1 MARGGSPLELHFEC
15 KGHPSQFA
23 GSGQAGIKLLCRIG
37 DYLAVKIELYSPTRR
52 GATRMFTSE
61 LEYFRQRA
69 REERER
75 AATAPNPIVAEVH
88 QALAERYEALM
99 HQPDLRVALSRL
111 WRSRESS
118 ATELPSN
125 EPGAVATLRDEPLQ
139 IPRAGAVLEKPHPLG
154 RPASS

>member
-1 MARGGSPLELHFEC
+1 
-15 KGHPSQFA
+15 
-23 GSGQAGIKLLCRIG
+23 LCRID
-37 DYLAVKIELYSPTRR
+37 DYHAVKIELYPLDAARGALGAAA

-88 QALAERYEALM
+88 RALAEKYEALM
-99 HQPDLRVALSRL
+99 RQPDLRVALSQL

-118 ATELPSN
+118 PAELTSN
-125 EPGAVATLRDEPLQ
+125 EGGPAAILRDKPPQIPPAGATLENVRLLATDQLFSRGP
-139 IPRAGAVLEKPHPLG
+139 G
-154 RPASS
+154 